1 VKGSRISDL
10 YAQNSYWQATNN
22 THKFYDCGMAFSDKK
37 KAAAARENCC
47 PEDAGCD
54 KVPRPSDWTT
64 DRQCA
69 VGYSGPLCVA
79 CAENFL
85 LFYQECI
92 ACDGGSP
99 LWVGIAGLCGVGF
112 VLFLV
117 ALVILN
123 TTKPHSETLVETKQE
138 RISGLITIIVS
149 WLQILSAFTVT
160 YSVAWP
166 KSFATFSQGSGTLV
180 NLEIIS
186 VLAISNCQLSV
197 PFLNKFLLQIATPPI
212 FVAAVLAALAVITV
226 SHGKQQGWQEVQ
238 TARKNAAR
246 QLIVL
251 VIQLLY
257 PKIST
262 RTFQMFRCRDLGQG
276 IGNLLEADFGK
287 ECFEGVH
294 AQYVPYAVISA
305 IVYLVGVP
313 VGTFYALWSN
323 RHKLHTQIVQARYG
337 ELYRHY
343 DPKWFF
349 WEVLLMINKCMLTGA
364 MCAIAPGTPLQLLVA
379 VIVCASYLLLVLH
392 ASPYRGILEDRL
404 AFGTSLCLSFS
415 LLLGLTIVMDSPQ
428 KPAFNSE
435 WMGVILI
442 LVNVVPLILFL
453 VFTLLVLKNGPNYG
467 LMSAAED
474 VTQRHPQI
482 VTDRVRVQPRLRHR
496 LSAVDV
502 QKVVVHDKVQ
512 RIENTSLNHRAAHVA
527 RIKEREAHADARVK
541 ARLAERAA
549 RKKSYV
555 AKKKTENNNTSVVIP
570 QSPAELIAGRTIQ

>member
-1 VKGSRISDL
+1 
-10 YAQNSYWQATNN
+10 
-22 THKFYDCGMAFSDKK
+22 
-37 KAAAARENCC
+37 
-47 PEDAGCD
+47 
-54 KVPRPSDWTT
+54 
-64 DRQCA
+64 
-69 VGYSGPLCVA
+69 
-79 CAENFL
+79 
-85 LFYQECI
+85 
-92 ACDGGSP
+92 
-99 LWVGIAGLCGVGF
+99 
-112 VLFLV
+112 
-117 ALVILN
+117 
-123 TTKPHSETLVETKQE
+123 
-138 RISGLITIIVS
+138 
-149 WLQILSAFTVT
+149 
-160 YSVAWP
+160 
-166 KSFATFSQGSGTLV
+166 
-180 NLEIIS
+180 
-186 VLAISNCQLSV
+186 
-197 PFLNKFLLQIATPPI
+197 
-212 FVAAVLAALAVITV
+212 VAAVLAALAVITV

-305 IVYLVGVP
+305 VVYLVGVP

-404 AFGTSLCLSFS
+404 AFGTSLSLSFS

-435 WMGVILI
+435 WMGVMLI

-474 VTQRHPQI
+474 VTQSHPQI

-502 QKVVVHDKVQ
+502 QKVVVHDKVR
-512 RIENTSLNHRAAHVA
+512 RIENTSLSHRAAHVA

-555 AKKKTENNNTSVVIP
+555 AKEKTENNNTSVVVP
-570 QSPAELIAGRTIQ
+570 QSPAELIAGGTIGRPDELENIRLCARKVIKSHRRLVKAFNKLGVDHSTGLSKSEFLRFLLVVLKDKRPSRDMCDYIWDSVQGCQINISSLRKSPLVDVATVSKWLGFNAAK